1 MRTRSEWFLE
11 SRGGSLELGAVKNTG
26 RPPLNLTTSP
36 VASHT
41 SSNNGNENN
50 ESFNSDDQHESSTRK
65 MSLSTQDAVDSTRKR
80 HCTKNNHV
88 MSVAE
93 DKHDRMLHIV
103 IRILECLF

>member
-11 SRGGSLELGAVKNTG
+11 SRGGSLELGAVKNVN

-36 VASHT
+36 VAPHT

-50 ESFNSDDQHESSTRK
+50 ESFNKDDQHESSTRN
-65 MSLSTQDAVDSTRKR
+65 MSPLAEDGVDGARKR
-80 HCTKNNHV
+80 HCTNHHLT
-88 MSVAE
+88 E